1 MKSTPLADV
10 SSIVDAQCGDGNL
23 AVLLLSYFPKFAR
36 SSERTMLR
44 DSSCLT
50 LVAPIA
56 LLSDMERALDGL
68 ILRFFVIYT
77 LDLMLPAHPDSATL
91 RSRPFTL
98 LTTLTVA
105 SLLANLRLEY
115 RRDGNV
121 KKF

>member
-1 MKSTPLADV
+1 MKSTLLADV
-10 SSIVDAQCGDGNL
+10 SSIVDAQCRGGNL
-23 AVLLLSYFPKFAR
+23 AILLLSYFPKFAR
-36 SSERTMLR
+36 SLKRTMLR
-44 DSSCLT
+44 DSSCLP

-68 ILRFFVIYT
+68 ILRFFVDP
-77 LDLMLPAHPDSATL
+77 DLSS
-91 RSRPFTL
+91 SRPFTL